1 VGSGDD
7 DRLAPPKKALMQ
19 DLRQGPKWDV
29 MIEHVLEFDIAA
41 RNGVADD
48 HQIRTSFKIALGV
61 RLGYGNL
68 HSAQQVRHGRIS
80 RSVRAGDVKSALLQE
95 ASEGSHRCA
104 ANANEMY
111 VFAFAQ
117 FSSLY

>member
-1 VGSGDD
+1 
-7 DRLAPPKKALMQ
+7 
-19 DLRQGPKWDV
+19 

-48 HQIRTSFKIALGV
+48 YQIRTRLEIALGV

-80 RSVRAGDVKSALLQE
+80 RSIRAGNVKSALLQE
-95 ASEGSHRCA
+95 ASEGSHRGA
-104 ANANEMY
+104 ANADKMY

-117 FSSLY
+117 FPQPY